1 VSEIRGSHELRGSQG
16 ESPGVGYFKSQNR
29 ERRSREAPKPG
40 TRDTWQN
47 HKGGPGKTD
56 RWTRVAKRK
65 GVNTSLTSRFSGV
78 RKVRA
83 RRHDVET
90 REGAR
95 GERSQ

>member
-1 VSEIRGSHELRGSQG
+1 VRAQESGTSSPKIVKG
-16 ESPGVGYFKSQNR
+16 EVTKH
-29 ERRSREAPKPG
+29 RSRHEGHMAEP
-40 TRDTWQN
+40 Q
-47 HKGGPGKTD
+47 GGPRKID